1 MIKDP
6 ITEMAAFKAGE
17 IDFIAS
23 FSPEHV
29 DTLKA
34 QVPNAQIMTGK
45 ETTPMLAAM
54 KVTVP
59 KDGKPMSKERVPH
72 PIFGDLRVRKAVG
85 CYGIDR
91 KEIVKIAFKGQAT
104 PWVGMNPPGT
114 LDTVDVN
121 HLCPYDPAKAKAML
135 AEVGY
140 GPSKPLTFEIIA
152 DTEKSVFNVIA
163 TVIKEQMARIG
174 VTANIRVVDKVSWMN
189 TTLQDGPWDMYVE
202 DLLSLITLDSNGYL
216 SNSTSTWSHPRHND
230 TQGGRALRPLRAG
243 DGRGQA
249 QGDRQGDAGVHGR
262 QHVLEQHLGLALLHG
277 RPAVDEGLHVQRGV
291 RGALGHGLAGQVSG
305 VGARRRCASTSSGG
319 CSQIVPTV
327 LMITLVVFVMM
338 RSIPGDPV
346 VALLGDAYTE
356 EDAIKVREAYGLD
369 QPVLVQYAHLARQAR
384 PGRLGRLDPERAARC
399 SQDVLVRLPVTLE
412 LIVLSMG
419 VALAIA
425 IPAAII
431 GALRQNTWA
440 DYTATSV
447 AMIGVS
453 IPEFFIGVLLLL
465 VFSIGLG
472 GLLPSSGWV
481 YLPGTC
487 PSMVCGVSLWGNI
500 QHVLMPAVALG
511 VGRAALLTRL
521 LRASMLE
528 VIRTE
533 YVTTARAK
541 GLSER
546 PVVLKHAL
554 KNALIPTITVMGLQV
569 GFLIGGAIVVETLF
583 AMPGLGT
590 FGIDAII
597 ARDYQQVQGF
607 ALITA
612 LAFVVINLLVDLTYT
627 FLDPRI
633 RYA

>member
-1 MIKDP
+1 MRVYI
-6 ITEMAAFKAGE
+6 
-17 IDFIAS
+17 
-23 FSPEHV
+23 
-29 DTLKA
+29 LKRL
-34 QVPNAQIMTGK
+34 V
-45 ETTPMLAAM
+45 
-54 KVTVP
+54 
-59 KDGKPMSKERVPH
+59 
-72 PIFGDLRVRKAVG
+72 
-85 CYGIDR
+85 
-91 KEIVKIAFKGQAT
+91 
-104 PWVGMNPPGT
+104 
-114 LDTVDVN
+114 
-121 HLCPYDPAKAKAML
+121 
-135 AEVGY
+135 
-140 GPSKPLTFEIIA
+140 
-152 DTEKSVFNVIA
+152 
-163 TVIKEQMARIG
+163 QM
-174 VTANIRVVDKVSWMN
+174 
-189 TTLQDGPWDMYVE
+189 
-202 DLLSLITLDSNGYL
+202 
-216 SNSTSTWSHPRHND
+216 
-230 TQGGRALRPLRAG
+230 
-243 DGRGQA
+243 
-249 QGDRQGDAGVHGR
+249 
-262 QHVLEQHLGLALLHG
+262 
-277 RPAVDEGLHVQRGV
+277 
-291 RGALGHGLAGQVSG
+291 
-305 VGARRRCASTSSGG
+305 
-319 CSQIVPTV
+319 VPTI
-327 LMITLVVFVMM
+327 LMITLVVFLMM
-338 RSIPGDPV
+338 QSIPGDPV
-346 VALLGDAYTE
+346 VALLGDGYTQ
-356 EDAIKVREAYGLD
+356 EDAERVRKEYGLD
-369 QPVLVQYAHLARQAR
+369 RPVLVQYVVWLGKLVQGDWGTSILS
-384 PGRLGRLDPERAARC
+384 GRAVLD
-399 SQDVLVRLPVTLE
+399 DVLVRLPVTME

-419 VALAIA
+419 IALLIA

-465 VFSIGLG
+465 IFSIGMG
-472 GLLPSSGWV
+472 GILPSSGWV

-487 PSMVCGVSLWGNI
+487 PSMVCGVSFWGNM
-500 QHVLMPAVALG
+500 QHVLLPAVALG

-546 PVVLKHAL
+546 PVVFKHAL

-612 LAFVVINLLVDLTYT
+612 ITFVFINLIVDLMYT

>member
-1 MIKDP
+1 MRIY
-6 ITEMAAFKAGE
+6 I
-17 IDFIAS
+17 
-23 FSPEHV
+23 
-29 DTLKA
+29 LKRLL
-34 QVPNAQIMTGK
+34 QIIRAI
-45 ETTPMLAAM
+45 LAI
-54 KVTVP
+54 P
-59 KDGKPMSKERVPH
+59 
-72 PIFGDLRVRKAVG
+72 F
-85 CYGIDR
+85 
-91 KEIVKIAFKGQAT
+91 
-104 PWVGMNPPGT
+104 
-114 LDTVDVN
+114 
-121 HLCPYDPAKAKAML
+121 
-135 AEVGY
+135 
-140 GPSKPLTFEIIA
+140 
-152 DTEKSVFNVIA
+152 
-163 TVIKEQMARIG
+163 
-174 VTANIRVVDKVSWMN
+174 VVVS
-189 TTLQDGPWDMYVE
+189 
-202 DLLSLITLDSNGYL
+202 
-216 SNSTSTWSHPRHND
+216 
-230 TQGGRALRPLRAG
+230 
-243 DGRGQA
+243 
-249 QGDRQGDAGVHGR
+249 
-262 QHVLEQHLGLALLHG
+262 
-277 RPAVDEGLHVQRGV
+277 
-291 RGALGHGLAGQVSG
+291 
-305 VGARRRCASTSSGG
+305 
-319 CSQIVPTV
+319 
-327 LMITLVVFVMM
+327 MM

-346 VALLGDAYTE
+346 VSLLGDAYTE
-356 EDAIKVREAYGLD
+356 ENAIKARHDYGLD
-369 QPVLVQYAHLARQAR
+369 KPILVQYVIWLGKLVQGDWGASILTGR
-384 PGRLGRLDPERAARC
+384 PVLK
-399 SQDVLVRLPVTLE
+399 DVLVRLPVTLE
-412 LIVLSMG
+412 LVALSMA

-453 IPEFFIGVLLLL
+453 IPEFFLGVLLLL
-465 VFSIGLG
+465 VFSVGLG
-472 GLLPSSGWV
+472 GWLPSSGWV

-487 PSMVCGVSLWGNI
+487 QTVVCAAGLWGNT
-500 QHVLMPAVALG
+500 QHVLMPALALG

-554 KNALIPTITVMGLQV
+554 KNALIPTVTVMGLQV

-612 LAFVVINLLVDLTYT
+612 VAFVVINLLVDLTYT

>member
-1 MIKDP
+1 MRVYI
-6 ITEMAAFKAGE
+6 
-17 IDFIAS
+17 
-23 FSPEHV
+23 
-29 DTLKA
+29 LK
-34 QVPNAQIMTGK
+34 
-45 ETTPMLAAM
+45 
-54 KVTVP
+54 
-59 KDGKPMSKERVPH
+59 R
-72 PIFGDLRVRKAVG
+72 
-85 CYGIDR
+85 
-91 KEIVKIAFKGQAT
+91 
-104 PWVGMNPPGT
+104 
-114 LDTVDVN
+114 
-121 HLCPYDPAKAKAML
+121 
-135 AEVGY
+135 
-140 GPSKPLTFEIIA
+140 
-152 DTEKSVFNVIA
+152 
-163 TVIKEQMARIG
+163 
-174 VTANIRVVDKVSWMN
+174 
-189 TTLQDGPWDMYVE
+189 
-202 DLLSLITLDSNGYL
+202 LI
-216 SNSTSTWSHPRHND
+216 
-230 TQGGRALRPLRAG
+230 
-243 DGRGQA
+243 
-249 QGDRQGDAGVHGR
+249 
-262 QHVLEQHLGLALLHG
+262 
-277 RPAVDEGLHVQRGV
+277 
-291 RGALGHGLAGQVSG
+291 
-305 VGARRRCASTSSGG
+305 
-319 CSQIVPTV
+319 QIVPTI
-327 LMITLVVFVMM
+327 LMITFVVFMM
-338 RSIPGDPV
+338 MQSIPGDPV

-356 EDAIKVREAYGLD
+356 EDAVRVRQTYGLD
-369 QPVLVQYAHLARQAR
+369 QPVLVQYFIWLGKLVQGDWGTSILSGR
-384 PGRLGRLDPERAARC
+384 PVL
-399 SQDVLVRLPVTLE
+399 QDVLVRLPVTLE

-419 VALAIA
+419 IALLIA
-425 IPAAII
+425 IPAALI

-465 VFSIGLG
+465 IFSFGLG

-487 PSMVCGVSLWGNI
+487 PTMVCGVSLWGNV

-511 VGRAALLTRL
+511 IGRAAILTRL
-521 LRASMLE
+521 LRGSMLE

-554 KNALIPTITVMGLQV
+554 KNALIPTITVMGLQI

-612 LAFVVINLLVDLTYT
+612 LAFVGMNLLVDLTYT

>member
-1 MIKDP
+1 MRVYILRRLLEMI
-6 ITEMAAFKAGE
+6 
-17 IDFIAS
+17 
-23 FSPEHV
+23 
-29 DTLKA
+29 
-34 QVPNAQIMTGK
+34 
-45 ETTPMLAAM
+45 
-54 KVTVP
+54 
-59 KDGKPMSKERVPH
+59 
-72 PIFGDLRVRKAVG
+72 
-85 CYGIDR
+85 
-91 KEIVKIAFKGQAT
+91 
-104 PWVGMNPPGT
+104 
-114 LDTVDVN
+114 
-121 HLCPYDPAKAKAML
+121 
-135 AEVGY
+135 
-140 GPSKPLTFEIIA
+140 
-152 DTEKSVFNVIA
+152 
-163 TVIKEQMARIG
+163 
-174 VTANIRVVDKVSWMN
+174 
-189 TTLQDGPWDMYVE
+189 
-202 DLLSLITLDSNGYL
+202 
-216 SNSTSTWSHPRHND
+216 
-230 TQGGRALRPLRAG
+230 
-243 DGRGQA
+243 
-249 QGDRQGDAGVHGR
+249 
-262 QHVLEQHLGLALLHG
+262 
-277 RPAVDEGLHVQRGV
+277 
-291 RGALGHGLAGQVSG
+291 
-305 VGARRRCASTSSGG
+305 
-319 CSQIVPTV
+319 PTI

-356 EDAIKVREAYGLD
+356 EDAVRIRAAYGLD
-369 QPVLVQYAHLARQAR
+369 QPVLLQYLIWLGKLVRGDWGTSILSGRPVLA
-384 PGRLGRLDPERAARC
+384 
-399 SQDVLVRLPVTLE
+399 DVLVRLPVTLE

-419 VALAIA
+419 VALLIA
-425 IPAAII
+425 MPAGLI

-472 GLLPSSGWV
+472 GILPSSGWV

-487 PSMVCGVSLWGNI
+487 PTMVCGVSLWGNV
-500 QHVLMPAVALG
+500 QHVLMPAIALG
-511 VGRAALLTRL
+511 VGRAAILTRL

-541 GLSER
+541 GLGER

-612 LAFVVINLLVDLTYT
+612 FAFVVINFLVDLTYT
-627 FLDPRI
+627 VLDPRI

>member
-1 MIKDP
+1 M
-6 ITEMAAFKAGE
+6 
-17 IDFIAS
+17 
-23 FSPEHV
+23 
-29 DTLKA
+29 
-34 QVPNAQIMTGK
+34 
-45 ETTPMLAAM
+45 
-54 KVTVP
+54 
-59 KDGKPMSKERVPH
+59 RVYV
-72 PIFGDLRVRKAVG
+72 LR
-85 CYGIDR
+85 
-91 KEIVKIAFKGQAT
+91 
-104 PWVGMNPPGT
+104 
-114 LDTVDVN
+114 
-121 HLCPYDPAKAKAML
+121 
-135 AEVGY
+135 
-140 GPSKPLTFEIIA
+140 
-152 DTEKSVFNVIA
+152 
-163 TVIKEQMARIG
+163 
-174 VTANIRVVDKVSWMN
+174 RV
-189 TTLQDGPWDMYVE
+189 L
-202 DLLSLITLDSNGYL
+202 
-216 SNSTSTWSHPRHND
+216 
-230 TQGGRALRPLRAG
+230 
-243 DGRGQA
+243 
-249 QGDRQGDAGVHGR
+249 
-262 QHVLEQHLGLALLHG
+262 
-277 RPAVDEGLHVQRGV
+277 
-291 RGALGHGLAGQVSG
+291 
-305 VGARRRCASTSSGG
+305 
-319 CSQIVPTV
+319 QIVPTV

-356 EDAIKVREAYGLD
+356 EDAVTVRAAYGLD
-369 QPVLVQYAHLARQAR
+369 RPVLVQYVIWLGKLVQGDWGASILSGR
-384 PGRLGRLDPERAARC
+384 PVL
-399 SQDVLVRLPVTLE
+399 QDVLIRLPVTLE

-440 DYTATSV
+440 DYTATTV

-465 VFSIGLG
+465 IFSIGLG

-487 PSMVCGVSLWGNI
+487 PTMVCGVSLWGNV
-500 QHVLMPAVALG
+500 QHVLLPAIALG
-511 VGRAALLTRL
+511 VGRAAILTRL

-541 GLSER
+541 GLGER
-546 PVVLKHAL
+546 PVVFKHAL

-607 ALITA
+607 ALLTA
-612 LAFVVINLLVDLTYT
+612 VVFVVINLVVDLLYT

>member
-1 MIKDP
+1 
-6 ITEMAAFKAGE
+6 
-17 IDFIAS
+17 
-23 FSPEHV
+23 V
-29 DTLKA
+29 
-34 QVPNAQIMTGK
+34 
-45 ETTPMLAAM
+45 
-54 KVTVP
+54 
-59 KDGKPMSKERVPH
+59 RVY
-72 PIFGDLRVRKAVG
+72 ILRR
-85 CYGIDR
+85 
-91 KEIVKIAFKGQAT
+91 
-104 PWVGMNPPGT
+104 
-114 LDTVDVN
+114 
-121 HLCPYDPAKAKAML
+121 
-135 AEVGY
+135 
-140 GPSKPLTFEIIA
+140 
-152 DTEKSVFNVIA
+152 
-163 TVIKEQMARIG
+163 
-174 VTANIRVVDKVSWMN
+174 
-189 TTLQDGPWDMYVE
+189 
-202 DLLSLITLDSNGYL
+202 LL
-216 SNSTSTWSHPRHND
+216 
-230 TQGGRALRPLRAG
+230 
-243 DGRGQA
+243 
-249 QGDRQGDAGVHGR
+249 
-262 QHVLEQHLGLALLHG
+262 
-277 RPAVDEGLHVQRGV
+277 
-291 RGALGHGLAGQVSG
+291 
-305 VGARRRCASTSSGG
+305 
-319 CSQIVPTV
+319 QIVPTI
-327 LMITLVVFVMM
+327 LMITFVVFVMM
-338 RSIPGDPV
+338 QSIPGDPV

-369 QPVLVQYAHLARQAR
+369 KPVLVQYFIWLGKLVTGDWGASILTGR
-384 PGRLGRLDPERAARC
+384 PVL
-399 SQDVLVRLPVTLE
+399 QDVLVRLPVTLE
-412 LIVLSMG
+412 LIALSMA

-465 VFSIGLG
+465 VFSFGFG

-487 PSMVCGVSLWGNI
+487 PSMVCGVSFWGNL
-500 QHVLMPAVALG
+500 QHVLMPALALG

-528 VIRTE
+528 VIRSE

-554 KNALIPTITVMGLQV
+554 KNALIPTVTVMGLQV

-612 LAFVVINLLVDLTYT
+612 VAFVVINLFVDLTYT

>member
-1 MIKDP
+1 M
-6 ITEMAAFKAGE
+6 
-17 IDFIAS
+17 
-23 FSPEHV
+23 
-29 DTLKA
+29 
-34 QVPNAQIMTGK
+34 
-45 ETTPMLAAM
+45 
-54 KVTVP
+54 
-59 KDGKPMSKERVPH
+59 RVY
-72 PIFGDLRVRKAVG
+72 ILRR
-85 CYGIDR
+85 
-91 KEIVKIAFKGQAT
+91 
-104 PWVGMNPPGT
+104 
-114 LDTVDVN
+114 L
-121 HLCPYDPAKAKAML
+121 
-135 AEVGY
+135 
-140 GPSKPLTFEIIA
+140 FE
-152 DTEKSVFNVIA
+152 
-163 TVIKEQMARIG
+163 
-174 VTANIRVVDKVSWMN
+174 
-189 TTLQDGPWDMYVE
+189 
-202 DLLSLITLDSNGYL
+202 
-216 SNSTSTWSHPRHND
+216 
-230 TQGGRALRPLRAG
+230 
-243 DGRGQA
+243 
-249 QGDRQGDAGVHGR
+249 
-262 QHVLEQHLGLALLHG
+262 
-277 RPAVDEGLHVQRGV
+277 
-291 RGALGHGLAGQVSG
+291 
-305 VGARRRCASTSSGG
+305 
-319 CSQIVPTV
+319 IVPTV
-327 LMITLVVFVMM
+327 LMITLVVFMMM

-356 EDAIKVREAYGLD
+356 EDAVKVRQAYGLD
-369 QPVLVQYAHLARQAR
+369 KPVLVQYFIWLGKLVRGDWGSSILTGR
-384 PGRLGRLDPERAARC
+384 PVLE
-399 SQDVLVRLPVTLE
+399 DVLVRLPVTFE

-419 VALAIA
+419 VALVIA

-440 DYTATSV
+440 DYTATTV

-453 IPEFFIGVLLLL
+453 IPEFFLGVLLLL

-487 PSMVCGVSLWGNI
+487 PIMVCGVSFWGNI
-500 QHVLMPAVALG
+500 QHVLMPALALG

-528 VIRTE
+528 VVRTE

-541 GLSER
+541 GLGER

-554 KNALIPTITVMGLQV
+554 KNALIPAVTVMGLQV

-612 LAFVVINLLVDLTYT
+612 IAFVGINLVVDLMYT